1 MKYYTVKEFAKKF
14 RVSENAIYDLVKKG
28 EIKKVEG
35 LGRTVRIPSSELK
48 VKLEAINKEK
58 RFYCNQDKVQIIDTH
73 LGQVRKIKGKDEFI
87 TADLAKILGLCDS
100 YKIIRILDE
109 NNFKKL
115 NRDEVKELELPVNQ
129 FGVIVNN
136 YEGIKQYCK
145 KAQNR
150 KNINFEKLLNEL
162 KVNDYEQVK
171 SKEVEDKPI
180 KLINVFEGHKV
191 ETIQENDQVLF
202 ELYSTGM
209 ALGYSTSPNPKGVI
223 YPNRKR
229 IDKVVENG
237 EISICSRGVS
247 KYLTEEMLYDFML
260 EAKTEKCKSFR
271 KWVTNEV
278 LPTIRKSGGYVDNT
292 NKFTDF
298 YFSNLSL
305 EVRQAIKKE
314 LVNRNNE
321 ILIRT
326 KQLETESA
334 KLKHEYDINQKA
346 MEQLNV

>member
-14 RVSENAIYDLVKKG
+14 RVSENAIYNLVKKG

-35 LGRTVRIPSSELK
+35 LGKSIRIPSSELK
-48 VKLEAINKEK
+48 ILEKINYDLNCNKEK
-58 RFYCNQDKVQIIDTH
+58 IEAVETH
-73 LGQVRKIKGKDEFI
+73 LGKVRKLKGKDEYI
-87 TADLAKILGLCDS
+87 TSDLYKALGLHNS
-100 YKIIRILDE
+100 YSILKRVDESTYRRVYAKEACELGIFNNNGITLINYKGIVEYSKRSRSRNIID
-109 NNFKKL
+109 F
-115 NRDEVKELELPVNQ
+115 NR
-129 FGVIVNN
+129 
-136 YEGIKQYCK
+136 
-145 KAQNR
+145 
-150 KNINFEKLLNEL
+150 LLKEL

-171 SKEVEDKPI
+171 FKEVEDKSI
-180 KLINVFEGHKV
+180 ELTNMFEGRDV
-191 ETIQENDQVLF
+191 EIITINGQVLF

-209 ALGYSTSPNPKGVI
+209 ALGYENKRRNSTGKVYIGPYKSK
-223 YPNRKR
+223 
-229 IDKVVENG
+229 IDKVVESAD
-237 EISICSRGVS
+237 ITCVCRGVTQ
-247 KYLTEEMLYDFML
+247 YLTEEMLYDFML

-278 LPTIRKSGGYVDNT
+278 LPTIRKTGGYVDNT

-326 KQLETESA
+326 KQLETEST
-334 KLKHEYDINQKA
+334 KLKYEYDVNQKA